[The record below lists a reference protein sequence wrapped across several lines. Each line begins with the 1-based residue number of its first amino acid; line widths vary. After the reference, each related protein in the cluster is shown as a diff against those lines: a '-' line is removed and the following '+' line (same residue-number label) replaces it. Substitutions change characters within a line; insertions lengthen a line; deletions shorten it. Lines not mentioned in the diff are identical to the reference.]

1 MVYNNLFSV
10 RLRELRLSKQ
20 LSQSAL
26 GQVIGIK
33 AQAINDME
41 HGRVKTTLDR
51 AIALADFFD
60 VSLDYLVGRSDDPAM
75 H

>member
-51 AIALADFFD
+51 AVALADFFD

>member
-51 AIALADFFD
+51 AVALADFFD
-60 VSLDYLVGRSDDPAM
+60 VSLDYLVGRSDDPSM

>member
-51 AIALADFFD
+51 AVALADFFD
-60 VSLDYLVGRSDDPAM
+60 VSLDYLVGRSDDPTM